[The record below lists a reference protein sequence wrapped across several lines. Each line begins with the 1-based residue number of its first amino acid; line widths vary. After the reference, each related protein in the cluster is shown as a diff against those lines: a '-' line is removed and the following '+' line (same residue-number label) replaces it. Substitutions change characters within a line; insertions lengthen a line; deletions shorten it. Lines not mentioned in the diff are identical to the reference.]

1 MHRYFLLNKPYNML
15 SQFKGNEQ
23 GGRLIGELDFDF
35 PEGTHAVGRLD
46 YTSEGLLLLTTNK
59 QVTRLLFENT
69 GPHSRTYHVMVKN
82 KVNADNLQKLRNGVR
97 IRISGENYYTTPPC
111 DARIIPAPAGLL
123 LREGDAA
130 REVPHTWL
138 SITISEGKFRQV
150 RKMVAAISHPCMRLI
165 RVAIE
170 DMRLEN
176 LPPGGVKEIKEE
188 EFFRL
193 LKLPA
198 AAPGISA
205 Q

>member
-1 MHRYFLLNKPYNML
+1 ML

-23 GGRLIGELDFDF
+23 GGRLIGALGFDF

-59 QVTRLLFENT
+59 QVTRLLFEST

-82 KVNADNLQKLRNGVR
+82 EVNAENLQRLRTGVR
-97 IRISGENYYTTPPC
+97 IRISGEEFYTTPPC
-111 DARIIPAPAGLL
+111 DARIIPAPANLP
-123 LREGDAA
+123 LREGDTP
-130 REVPHTWL
+130 RKVPHTWL

-170 DMRLEN
+170 DVL
-176 LPPGGVKEIKEE
+176 LGDLSPGNVKEIKEE

-205 Q
+205 K

>member
-15 SQFKGNEQ
+15 SQFKGNHQ

-59 QVTRLLFENT
+59 NITRLLFESSR
-69 GPHSRTYHVMVKN
+69 PHIRTYHVMVKN
-82 KVNADNLQKLRNGVR
+82 KVNEKNLQRLRNGVR
-97 IRISGENYYTTPPC
+97 IRISTHEYYTTPPC
-111 DARIIPAPAGLL
+111 DIHIIPPPANLP
-123 LREGDAA
+123 LREGEVVRD
-130 REVPHTWL
+130 VPHTWL
-138 SITISEGKFRQV
+138 SITITEGKYRQV

-170 DMRLEN
+170 DMVLGN
-176 LPPGGVKEIKEE
+176 ISPGAIKEMKEE

-193 LKLPA
+193 LKLDA
-198 AAPGISA
+198 RNATTE
-205 Q
+205 